1 MGQIKNI
8 KLHIVT
14 DIKCKLNTCKMS
26 AYRGA
31 RVLSSLGQHAIRCN
45 RLHQRRIV
53 SLGLTSLCQVTTKH
67 RSLLDTTTQP
77 VNKYDLSTGTLASAV
92 QQLFSTDAVV
102 VSEDESELLNEEEQS
117 DNGSLIHFTLS

>member
-14 DIKCKLNTCKMS
+14 DIKVFKYIMS
-26 AYRGA
+26 ALRGTRLLA
-31 RVLSSLGQHAIRCN
+31 TLGQQGIRCN

-67 RSLLDTTTQP
+67 RALLDTTLQP
-77 VNKYDLSTGTLASAV
+77 VNKFDLSTGALSSAV
-92 QQLFSTDAVV
+92 QQLFSTSAVV
-102 VSEDESELLNEEEQS
+102 VSEDESELLNDEEQS
-117 DNGSLIHFTLS
+117 DNSTLV